1 MVVGPDN
8 VVLRDPKK
16 EQIMLPSGKPMVSS
30 LLLLFRKSIIHPI
43 VKVIYIYISLS
54 LIHVPFFVTCLFSL
68 LFEKVLL
75 TLEFDLLP
83 RLIPM

>member
-43 VKVIYIYISLS
+43 VKVISLS